1 MLQFIRRM
9 LGMEQLNLMEDNS
22 TGSPRAMS
30 DAELREWAQQL
41 YVRCNTERLSSYGIN
56 PWTLLQAQL
65 DDQALAEVRRWS
77 GSHARICRSCRQL
90 ESQSSRPHLFTC

>member
-1 MLQFIRRM
+1 MSMLQFIRRM

-77 GSHARICRSCRQL
+77 GSP
-90 ESQSSRPHLFTC
+90 RPDMS